1 MASWT
6 LRCGGGESVPVGS
19 DRASAHPREISPRV
33 NEILVT
39 LRLIHRNSL
48 AVAGVAIMACLALV
62 AAFAPLL
69 APYPPIQINLDE
81 RLSPPSAS
89 HILGTDE
96 MGRDILSRVIYG
108 ARISI
113 RIAVTVVSIG
123 GVIGSL
129 LGAAA
134 GYLQGRVGSLIMR
147 AMDMILTFPALVL
160 CMVLAAA
167 LGPSLNNALL
177 AIAFVQIPKY
187 ARLAHGQAL
196 SLKEKEY
203 VIAARSIGASDP
215 WIIWHHILPGCLS
228 PVMVLATMGMGEAI
242 LLAASLSFIGLGAQ
256 PPEPEWGAMVAMG
269 RQYLMDQWWLATFP
283 GLAILA
289 VAVGFNLLGDA
300 LRDILDPRLRR

>member
-1 MASWT
+1 MCPGAAARSYGLREMSPWMKDFLFTIRLVYRNPLAMAGIAIIT
-6 LRCGGGESVPVGS
+6 C
-19 DRASAHPREISPRV
+19 
-33 NEILVT
+33 LV
-39 LRLIHRNSL
+39 
-48 AVAGVAIMACLALV
+48 LV
-62 AAFAPLL
+62 AVFAPLL
-69 APYPPIQINLDE
+69 APYSPIDISLDE

-113 RIAVTVVSIG
+113 RIAVTVVTVGGAVGSI
-123 GVIGSL
+123 
-129 LGAAA
+129 LGATA
-134 GYLQGRVGSLIMR
+134 GNLRGRMGSIIMR
-147 AMDMILTFPALVL
+147 VMDMILAFPALVL

-187 ARLAHGQAL
+187 ARLVHGQAL
-196 SLKEKEY
+196 SLREKQY
-203 VIAARSIGASDP
+203 VLAARSMAASTP

-228 PVMVLATMGMGEAI
+228 SVLVLATMGMGEAI

-269 RQYLMDQWWLATFP
+269 RQYLMDHWWLATFP
-283 GLAILA
+283 GLAILV
-289 VAVGFNLLGDA
+289 VAVGFNILGDA

>member
-1 MASWT
+1 MRMTTVARGSRGRETSPQMKELLFT
-6 LRCGGGESVPVGS
+6 LG
-19 DRASAHPREISPRV
+19 
-33 NEILVT
+33 
-39 LRLIHRNSL
+39 LIRRNPL
-48 AVAGVAIMACLALV
+48 AVAGLVIIGCLLLV

-69 APYPPIQINLDE
+69 APYPPIRISLGE

-89 HILGTDE
+89 HIMGTDE
-96 MGRDILSRVIYG
+96 MGRDIFSRIIYG

-113 RIAVTVVSIG
+113 KIAVVVVAIG
-123 GVIGSL
+123 GFTGTI
-129 LGAAA
+129 LGAVA
-134 GYLQGRVGSLIMR
+134 GYVQGRVGSAIMR
-147 AMDMILTFPALVL
+147 VMDMILAFPALVL

-187 ARLAHGQAL
+187 ARLVHGQAL
-196 SLKEKEY
+196 SLREKQY
-203 VIAARSIGASDP
+203 LLAARSIGATTP
-215 WIIWHHILPGCLS
+215 WIIWNHILPGCIS
-228 PVMVLATMGMGEAI
+228 SVMVLATMGMGEAI

-283 GLAILA
+283 GLAIL
-289 VAVGFNLLGDA
+289 VIAVGFNILGDA